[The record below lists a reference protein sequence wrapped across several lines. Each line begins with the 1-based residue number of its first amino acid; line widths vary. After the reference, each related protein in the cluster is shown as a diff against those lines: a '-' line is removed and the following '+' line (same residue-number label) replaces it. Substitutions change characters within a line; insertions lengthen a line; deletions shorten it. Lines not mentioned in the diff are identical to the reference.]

1 MTRMETAFVFPLLP
15 GKLPALEQFIE
26 ALSTEWREEHDR
38 LHSGIVS
45 ESWFV
50 QSTTLGEIAIVHLV
64 TSDPYEV
71 FADLAIS
78 QEAFQVWFRAQVL
91 DLTGMNLAV
100 IPPFN
105 MPRLIFQRT
114 R

>member
-50 QSTTLGEIAIVHLV
+50 QSTALGEIVIVHLV

-91 DLTGMNLAV
+91 ELTGMNLAV
-100 IPPFN
+100 IPPFS
-105 MPRLIFQRT
+105 MPRLIFQRA